1 MSIKLPKCIALTIE
15 INPQKVYYQTAE
27 QWINER
33 IERNNEPDFMSED
46 DKQLCIKNNT
56 IVSVFWY
63 PSTPIG
69 HCEVVGSSLENIL
82 NYIEQD

>member
-15 INPQKVYYQTAE
+15 INPHKIDYQTAE

-33 IERNNEPDFMSED
+33 IERDNESDFISED
-46 DKQLCIKNNT
+46 DKQLCIKNNI

-82 NYIEQD
+82 RYIEQH